1 MNQASI
7 QKAFERFLRTRA
19 LKLTPQRR
27 RIFERVFSTHEH
39 FSAEKLYG
47 WMKGES
53 GPPVSRATVYR
64 TLSLL
69 VEGGFLESLDA
80 GQGEL
85 LYEHVLGHRHHDH
98 LMCIDCGR
106 IEEFSDER
114 IEALQRE
121 AAARKGFT
129 LLYHNLRLFGRCA
142 PCERKHSRG
151 AAGGAGD
158 APTPARD
165 AREGSARRS
174 EPARASLPSD

>member
-1 MNQASI
+1 MQQAAI
-7 QKAFERFLRTRA
+7 QKNFEGFLKKQG

-27 RIFERVFSTHEH
+27 RVFERAFATHEH
-39 FSAEKLYG
+39 FSAETLYR
-47 WMKGES
+47 WIQADS
-53 GPPVSRATVYR
+53 RDVSRATVYR

-98 LMCIDCGR
+98 LVCLACGK

-121 AAARKGFT
+121 AAERKGFA
-129 LLYHNLRLFGRCA
+129 LEYHNLRLFGTCA
-142 PCERKHSRG
+142 SCTRKKKR
-151 AAGGAGD
+151 
-158 APTPARD
+158 APAV
-165 AREGSARRS
+165 RRA
-174 EPARASLPSD
+174 E